1 MKTKDMTNK
10 YLQMLESFT
19 SDFDLPYIHD
29 DFEFFDELKKL
40 IKEKDEQMIKDIEL
54 LEELS
59 FDLRRK
65 KLKIVKMLESEE

>member
-10 YLQMLESFT
+10 YLQMLEAFT
-19 SDFDLPYIHD
+19 ADFDLPYIHD

>member
-1 MKTKDMTNK
+1 MKTKDVTNK
-10 YLQMLESFT
+10 YLQMLEAFT

-40 IKEKDEQMIKDIEL
+40 IEEKNEQMIKDIEL

-65 KLKIVKMLESEE
+65 KLKIIKMLESEE

>member
-1 MKTKDMTNK
+1 MKTKDVTNK
-10 YLQMLESFT
+10 YLQMLETFT
-19 SDFDLPYIHD
+19 ADFDLPYIYD
-29 DFEFFDELKKL
+29 NFAFFDGLKKL

>member
-1 MKTKDMTNK
+1 MKTKDVTNK

>member
-1 MKTKDMTNK
+1 MKTKDVTNK
-10 YLQMLESFT
+10 YLQMLEAFT

-29 DFEFFDELKKL
+29 DFELFDELKKL

-65 KLKIVKMLESEE
+65 KLKIVKILESEE

>member
-1 MKTKDMTNK
+1 MKTIDMTNK

-65 KLKIVKMLESEE
+65 KLKIVKILESEE

>member
-1 MKTKDMTNK
+1 MKTKDVTNK
-10 YLQMLESFT
+10 YLQMLEALT

>member
-1 MKTKDMTNK
+1 MKTKDVTNK
-10 YLQMLESFT
+10 YLQMLEAFT

-29 DFEFFDELKKL
+29 DFAFFDGLKKL

-65 KLKIVKMLESEE
+65 KLKIVKILESEE

>member
-1 MKTKDMTNK
+1 MKTKDVTNK
-10 YLQMLESFT
+10 YLQMLEAFT
-19 SDFDLPYIHD
+19 SDFDILYNHD

-59 FDLRRK
+59 FNLRRK
-65 KLKIVKMLESEE
+65 KLKIVKILEREG

>member
-1 MKTKDMTNK
+1 MKTKDVTNK
-10 YLQMLESFT
+10 YLQMLEAFT

-29 DFEFFDELKKL
+29 DFKFFDELKKL
-40 IKEKDEQMIKDIEL
+40 IKEKDERMIKDIEL

-65 KLKIVKMLESEE
+65 KLKIVKILESEE